1 MARRVLVFPLTRL
14 LIALG
19 LFFALWMAFELAYS
33 TAFGHPPSALVD
45 RALVTV
51 AALAALLLVGR
62 FVERRRPAELGF
74 PRRNALRDLG
84 LGLLLGAVLLT
95 AVAGLMALAGWY
107 GVEGFLWDQPN
118 GNAAYLAIILLL
130 YYALV
135 AVSEE
140 VLFRGIGFRIV
151 EEGLGTWAALAV
163 SAVLFGLAHLGNSNA
178 TLWAALA
185 LALESGI
192 LFAAVYVL
200 TRALWLPIGLHLA
213 WNYFLGCV
221 YGMPVSG
228 SSQPG
233 LLQSVVTGPDLWTGG
248 AFGPEAGLITV
259 ILAGGVGVLVLVLC
273 ARRRKILTPDWLRR
287 PGDLDAKDGGDPLD
301 RTVWRWRQEA

>member
-19 LFFALWMAFELAYS
+19 LFYALWQTFDLVYLMAL
-33 TAFGHPPSALVD
+33 GRPPSGLID
-45 RALVTV
+45 RAAVTA
-51 AALAALLLVGR
+51 AALAALFFVGGR
-62 FVERRRPAELGF
+62 VERRRPSELGF
-74 PRRNALRDLG
+74 ARRGALADLG

-95 AVAGLMALAGWY
+95 VIAGTMALAGWY
-107 GVEGFLWDQPN
+107 RVVGFLWDQPN
-118 GNAAYLAIILLL
+118 GSAAYVAIVGLA

-140 VLFRGIGFRIV
+140 TLFRGIGFRIV

-178 TLWAALA
+178 TLWSALA

-192 LFAAVYVL
+192 LFAAGYVL

-213 WNYFLGCV
+213 WNYFLGIV

-228 SSQPG
+228 SSQSS
-233 LLQSVVTGPDLWTGG
+233 LLQSVVAGPDLWTGG
-248 AFGPEAGLITV
+248 AFGPEAGLIAV
-259 ILAGGVGVLVLVLC
+259 ILAGGLGVLMLILC
-273 ARRRKILTPDWLRR
+273 ARQKKILTPGWLRR
-287 PGDLDAKDGGDPLD
+287 AAVNRAREDDHLSARLVGS
-301 RTVWRWRQEA
+301 R